1 MGSEAV
7 VGGWRFARATIL
19 CPFAI
24 VWRREKKESLPP
36 DIRAITSIGLA
47 LAEYGRGGGSR
58 SGQNR
63 GKGGK
68 APCRILGGA
77 SQIEL
82 ILQRTCKH
90 IKQGLETILNLSSN
104 ALVIFL

>member
-36 DIRAITSIGLA
+36 DIRAITSIRSA
-47 LAEYGRGGGSR
+47 RFGRAR
-58 SGQNR
+58 SWWW
-63 GKGGK
+63 
-68 APCRILGGA
+68 
-77 SQIEL
+77 
-82 ILQRTCKH
+82 
-90 IKQGLETILNLSSN
+90 
-104 ALVIFL
+104 

>member
-1 MGSEAV
+1 MGSEVV

-47 LAEYGRGGGSR
+47 WFGRARSR
-58 SGQNR
+58 WW
-63 GKGGK
+63 
-68 APCRILGGA
+68 
-77 SQIEL
+77 
-82 ILQRTCKH
+82 
-90 IKQGLETILNLSSN
+90 
-104 ALVIFL
+104 